1 MSLIQINYTNYLD
14 SINKNYKKILIVN
27 MLPTD
32 PTFKSIIKQINSPR
46 LSPFTPRNG
55 ANCIYAITHPDN
67 KNILLELDNIG
78 ILFNFLV
85 SNNFQLHNSFNDV
98 IKQNSKFICYVSK

>member
-1 MSLIQINYTNYLD
+1 MSLIEISYTNYLD

-27 MLPTD
+27 MLPDD
-32 PTFKSIIKQINSPR
+32 PIFKSIIKQINTPR
-46 LSPFTPRNG
+46 LSPFTPHNG
-55 ANCIYAITHPDN
+55 TNCIYGITDPRN
-67 KNILLELDNIG
+67 QKTLLELDNIG

-85 SNNFQLHNSFNDV
+85 SNNFQLHNAFNDV